1 MILRSRHIK
10 EIIRRLRIFEVVAI
24 LGPRQI
30 GKTTLAKQ
38 VAGRYHTQS
47 HHFDLEDPAAL
58 SRLEE
63 DPNLALKDLKGLIII
78 DEVQRLPDLFPL
90 LRVLSDRRPRPG
102 RFLVLGSAS
111 PDLLR
116 QSSESLAGRISYYEL
131 NGLGLDEI
139 REGRISRRWL
149 RGGFPSA
156 YLARSQRNCFE
167 WLESFCRTFM
177 ERDLA
182 QLGVRTPGA
191 TLRRFWAMLAHRH
204 GQTWNSSEFAR
215 SFGVADT
222 TVRRYLDILTDTLV
236 VRQLPPWHA
245 NLNKRQVKAP
255 KVYLRDSGLA
265 HHLLGIHNAASLDV
279 HPSRGSTWEGLMLE
293 LIMEQLAATGREFYH
308 WRTHTGAEL
317 DLYSR
322 LGSEQVGIEVKLS
335 SAPAVT
341 PSMRHA
347 LRDLNLDE
355 LIVVHAGD
363 SSYPLADRIRAV
375 SADRLLTDLP
385 DRWKAVSSGKPR
397 ISGGALPPEM

>member
-1 MILRSRHIK
+1 MSVIVRTRHIS
-10 EIIRRLRIFEVVAI
+10 EIIRRLRLFEVVAI

-90 LRVLSDRRPRPG
+90 LRVLSDRRPRPA

-131 NGLGLDEI
+131 NGLGPDEI
-139 REGRISRRWL
+139 EEGRLNRRWL
-149 RGGFPSA
+149 RGGFPTA
-156 YLARSQRNCFE
+156 YLARSHRDCFE

-255 KVYLRDSGLA
+255 KVYLRDSGLT

-279 HPSRGSTWEGLMLE
+279 NPSRGSTWEGLILE
-293 LIMEQLAATGREFYH
+293 LVMERLAATGREFYH

-317 DLYSR
+317 DLYSH
-322 LGSEQVGIEVKLS
+322 LGSEKVGIEVKLS
-335 SAPAVT
+335 SAPSVT
-341 PSMRHA
+341 PSMRNA
-347 LRDLNLDE
+347 LRDLKLDE

-363 SSYPLADRIRAV
+363 LSYPLADRIRAV
-375 SADRLLTDLP
+375 SAHRLLTDL
-385 DRWKAVSSGKPR
+385 
-397 ISGGALPPEM
+397 